1 MGKSVILTG
10 LAVQIVFFGL
20 FVATT
25 VMFHLRIKRE
35 PTGRSFAV
43 TAPWLQFIY
52 VLYFTSIL
60 ILIRS
65 LFRMIEY
72 SMGQDSVLMRSEAY
86 LLVFDGVLMLLVSVV
101 FLWYHPGKILIG
113 YKNVDGRQ
121 DVETSGDSYPM
132 APAGFETSKTNDSSD
147 GTQRQ
152 PTPSQYAQTYQ
163 GRDQGRGY

>member
-10 LAVQIVFFGL
+10 LAVQIVFFSL
-20 FVATT
+20 FVVTT

-35 PTGRSFAV
+35 PTTRSFSV
-43 TAPWLQFIY
+43 TVPWLQFIY

-60 ILIRS
+60 ILVRS
-65 LFRMIEY
+65 VFRMIEY
-72 SMGQDSVLMRSEAY
+72 GMGQNSVLMQSEAY

-101 FLWYHPGKILIG
+101 FLWYHPGKILLG
-113 YKNVDGRQ
+113 YKNVGGRQ

-132 APAGFETSKTNDSSD
+132 APAGFEASKTYDSSD

-152 PTPSQYAQTYQ
+152 PTPREYAQTHQ